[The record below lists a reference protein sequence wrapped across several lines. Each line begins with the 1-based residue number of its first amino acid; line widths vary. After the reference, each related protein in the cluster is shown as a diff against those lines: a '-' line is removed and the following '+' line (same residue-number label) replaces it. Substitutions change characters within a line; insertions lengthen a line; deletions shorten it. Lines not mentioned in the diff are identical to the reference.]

1 MTMLQNS
8 NRRFS
13 ARKDVLGTN
22 KGTKSVNKGVLAPV
36 FAPNI
41 TTYCARDGCEKGA
54 ASADKASFGANKV
67 LALKFFF
74 SAFTVNCLL
83 VI

>member
-1 MTMLQNS
+1 MTMLQNL

-13 ARKDVLGTN
+13 ARKDVLSAN
-22 KGTKSVNKGVLAPV
+22 KGAMSANKGDLAPV
-36 FAPNI
+36 FAPNV

-67 LALKFFF
+67 LALKF
-74 SAFTVNCLL
+74 
-83 VI
+83 